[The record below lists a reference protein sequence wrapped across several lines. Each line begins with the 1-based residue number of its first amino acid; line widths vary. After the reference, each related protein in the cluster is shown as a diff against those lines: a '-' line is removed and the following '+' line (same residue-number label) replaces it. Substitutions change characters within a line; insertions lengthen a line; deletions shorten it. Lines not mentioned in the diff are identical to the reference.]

1 MQNTCLAVGSR
12 GSRKAWHC
20 ASQRYMAHGGMLR
33 QVAELKA
40 QDLDRSEKVVAE
52 LRELS
57 NKAETKMM
65 EVEAARNAEEVSI
78 YRLTARVRA

>member
-1 MQNTCLAVGSR
+1 
-12 GSRKAWHC
+12 
-20 ASQRYMAHGGMLR
+20 MAHGGTIR

-57 NKAETKMM
+57 NKAESKIM
-65 EVEAARNAEEVSI
+65 EVEAARNAEEVPI
-78 YRLTARVRA
+78 Y